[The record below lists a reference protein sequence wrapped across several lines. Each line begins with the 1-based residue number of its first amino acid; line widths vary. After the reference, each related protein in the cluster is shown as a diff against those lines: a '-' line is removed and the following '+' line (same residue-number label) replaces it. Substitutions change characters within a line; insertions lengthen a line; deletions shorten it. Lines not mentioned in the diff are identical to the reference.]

1 MLAIREPLRLLSL
14 VKSEKWRVKSEKW
27 KVKSEEWKIAL
38 TQLETASGEAI
49 WPPPTGGREGVSV
62 FVWGGL
68 GLLYHS
74 YKHGADEEM
83 VDGHEGVAFV
93 MPVRSPWVFADEVED
108 GVACGFVG
116 DVCHSGYCHG
126 VLVCYGVL
134 LECFLP

>member
-1 MLAIREPLRLLSL
+1 MKNRADAIRDRKRRSYL
-14 VKSEKWRVKSEKW
+14 
-27 KVKSEEWKIAL
+27 
-38 TQLETASGEAI
+38 ASPYRGKR
-49 WPPPTGGREGVSV
+49 GG
-62 FVWGGL
+62 F

-93 MPVRSPWVFADEVED
+93 VPVCSPWVFADEVED

-126 VLVCYGVL
+126 VLVCCGVL